1 MNYATVFA
9 LALALA
15 SASAFAPMNAPAGQT
30 TALQAAGG
38 KKTIFQTISE
48 MDLFA
53 PKSTQN
59 DYGARGKKKL
69 TTGKIKAGSSYIP
82 DGLTVK
88 QYEALRS
95 KYSLIGF
102 LYWYLSTFF
111 WHLPTLQLYCYR
123 FKDKED
129 KKKDANYARN
139 VAKAGKF
146 LDYTDFYIKRGTDT
160 TDTWINSVTR
170 GHDMA
175 KTKYDWSGKTN
186 DNPETDQSKA
196 TKRGRK

>member
-88 QYEALRS
+88 QYEALRN
-95 KYSLIGF
+95 
-102 LYWYLSTFF
+102 
-111 WHLPTLQLYCYR
+111 
-123 FKDKED
+123 KED

-175 KTKYDWSGKTN
+175 KTKYDWSGKT
-186 DNPETDQSKA
+186 DDSPETDQSKA